1 MVEKGH
7 ANSRV
12 GEGGDDVAPLLVALH
27 DFYLVDELHRQGGG
41 DEGDGEGKGDF
52 HFSVLR
58 MATIIR
64 RIRNLVCGR
73 EHGYRIVLLYT

>member
-1 MVEKGH
+1 VEKGH

-52 HFSVLR
+52 HFSVL
-58 MATIIR
+58 
-64 RIRNLVCGR
+64 G
-73 EHGYRIVLLYT
+73 